1 MKIILATDGSE
12 YSDAAVE
19 ECCRIICRPEDT
31 RVKVVSTYQE
41 VVPLDNFAQSVDHAR
56 ELERKEKHRSKRFA
70 DLAGAFIDERFPDS
84 GIQVT
89 RQIAAGAPD
98 RELIETAES

>member
-56 ELERKEKHRSKRFA
+56 ELERKEKQRSERFA
-70 DLAGAFIDERFPDS
+70 DLAGGVYRRTLPRFGNTGNAADS
-84 GIQVT
+84 GWSP
-89 RQIAAGAPD
+89 GP
-98 RELIETAES
+98 